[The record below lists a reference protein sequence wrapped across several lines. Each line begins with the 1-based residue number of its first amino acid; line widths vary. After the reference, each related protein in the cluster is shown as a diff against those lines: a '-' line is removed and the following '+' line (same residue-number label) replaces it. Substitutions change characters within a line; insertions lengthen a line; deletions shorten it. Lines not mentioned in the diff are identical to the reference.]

1 LKTRA
6 EEIAAW
12 AAGLALDDVP
22 EHTLERA
29 RLQAASTVAAALAG
43 STAPGVLRLRE
54 AVRTW
59 AADGPAGVIGED
71 DPLEPAAAA
80 YANAA
85 ASIAHD
91 WDDYLYMGHT
101 GHSSVWA
108 ARAMADALGASA
120 ADTLAAQVAANEVA
134 ARLGAAV
141 FVGPHNGQFW
151 SSIHAAGAA
160 VAAGRLRGLDA
171 VRLAHAIGIALYQP
185 PYGLWPG
192 FMGPDTKL
200 LTAAEPVAQGL
211 RAAALAQQG
220 FTGPLDVI
228 ENRRGF
234 LRHFSFAPREEL
246 LGGLGS
252 VWLTD
257 TLAYK
262 PHPGCAYLQA
272 AVDGVLQH
280 EVEAGDV
287 AHVEV
292 RAGWLTTAME
302 QLSDGAGLTP
312 VRVNFSVALSTA
324 VALVAGRLT
333 HRELHEDWLDEH
345 ADEVRSLAARVSLEH
360 DWDMT
365 AQTLAGTGTELPLRR
380 LPALRRRMRDIG
392 MDEVAF
398 GLSDLRELARR
409 VPLREALRPGPPSL
423 PDPASLRLTF
433 PAHVTIR
440 LRSGGTL
447 EAAGRE
453 RGGCGAPL
461 EEQREVVDAKWD
473 ATREAAALPAAW
485 RS

>member
-1 LKTRA
+1 M
-6 EEIAAW
+6 I
-12 AAGLALDDVP
+12 DDVP
-22 EHTLERA
+22 ERTLERA

-43 STAPGVLRLRE
+43 ATAPGVVRLRD

-59 AADGPAGVIGED
+59 AADGPAGVVGEA

-101 GHSSVWA
+101 GHSAVWA
-108 ARAMADALGASA
+108 ARAVADALGAPASDA
-120 ADTLAAQVAANEVA
+120 LAAQVAANEVA
-134 ARLGAAV
+134 GRLGAAV

-151 SSIHAAGAA
+151 SAIHAAGAA

-171 VRLAHAIGIALYQP
+171 GRLAHAIGIALYQP

-192 FMGPDTKL
+192 FMGPDSKL

-211 RAAALAQQG
+211 RAVALAEQD

-234 LRHFSFAPREEL
+234 LRHFSFAPREHL
-246 LGGLGS
+246 LDGLGE

-257 TLAYK
+257 TIAFK
-262 PHPGCAYLQA
+262 PQPGCAYLQA

-280 EVEAGDV
+280 EVDAGDV
-287 AHVEV
+287 AQVEV
-292 RAGWLTTAME
+292 RAGWLTTSME
-302 QLSDGAGLTP
+302 QLSDGAALTP
-312 VRVNFSVALSTA
+312 VRVNFSVALSA
-324 VALVAGRLT
+324 AIAILAERLT
-333 HRELHEDWLDEH
+333 HEELHENWLGEHEDEI
-345 ADEVRSLAARVSLEH
+345 RSLAARVRVEH
-360 DWDMT
+360 DWDLT
-365 AQTLAGTGTELPLRR
+365 AQTIAGTGMELPLRR
-380 LPALRRRMRDIG
+380 LPTLRRRMRDTG

-398 GLSDLRELARR
+398 GLSDLRELAKR
-409 VPLREALRPGPPSL
+409 VPIREALRSEPTL
-423 PDPASLRLTF
+423 PDPSTLRMTF

-440 LRSGGTL
+440 LRTGGTL
-447 EAAGRE
+447 EAEGRE
-453 RGGCGAPL
+453 QGACGAPL
-461 EEQREVVDAKWD
+461 IEQREVVDAKWE
-473 ATREAAALPAAW
+473 ATREAAPLPAAW